1 MRMTRMES
9 ASTAGPGGKKDGGS
23 WRFLVAAAAVC
34 FHVPGEAAAPL
45 QPPGLRALV
54 EVVDLSV
61 PTASRDGRLVAFRSE
76 QASIDR
82 NSYDLVWHVLE
93 ADSGRVRRIADGG
106 EPIIAEPGT
115 VAVEPPLWSPDGR
128 WIYYRAL
135 QGGAVQI
142 WRAAVDGSAA
152 EAVTT
157 EEGDVLS
164 IGMAPDGRGIAYQV
178 GPPRAAIEQA
188 ELAEYDTGILVNE
201 HVELGQNVF
210 RGAIVNGRRATQ
222 RLNGSWFSRSNIL
235 WAQAPRSRRLDFE
248 SGRAADA
255 ATGPSGTIAAGAG
268 GDPIARSARGDVAA
282 SEWNGAE
289 GNLQV
294 TRSRPQASVI
304 ACPLPECRRDRVAWL
319 AWRPGGEELLF
330 ATTDRALV
338 QTLRIWDLGTNRV
351 RTIVR
356 ANGLMNGGRGENSPC
371 AVLRGE
377 AVCVIADPRT
387 PPRLEAI
394 DLATG
399 ASRTLLDPNSA
410 LSGRRWPSTER
421 LSWRSRDGR
430 EFTAVL
436 FLPERAPGRPL
447 PLFINYYRCEGF
459 IRGGVGDEWP
469 FALLADSGIAS
480 VCVNATRVS
489 GPQDSVA
496 NYRAALGGLEAL
508 IDVLVSRGLV
518 DRSRVGIGGLS
529 FGSEV
534 AFWTLIHSNLVSV
547 ASVATPDIEP
557 VNYWFNNVRGRDHGT
572 ILRQAWGLGSP
583 DETPERWRLISAALN
598 VDRIRAPLLMQL
610 SEQEA
615 RYGVE
620 LHTRL
625 SQSTTPTELHVFPDE
640 AHIKVQPRHRLAVYG
655 RNIDWFRFWLQGFV
669 DPDPAKAAQYSR
681 WRAMAERAAE
691 AQARQARS
699 QSSSDTRSNIRK

>member
-1 MRMTRMES
+1 ME
-9 ASTAGPGGKKDGGS
+9 ARVS
-23 WRFLVAAAAVC
+23 WRCLLVATAAC
-34 FHVPGEAAAPL
+34 FHSPGEAAAPL
-45 QPPGLRALV
+45 QPPGLRELV
-54 EVVDLSV
+54 EVVDFSV
-61 PTASRDGRLVAFRSE
+61 PTASPDGRLIAFRSE
-76 QASIDR
+76 QASVHR
-82 NSYDLVWHVLE
+82 NSYDLAWYVLE
-93 ADSGRVRRIADGG
+93 AYSGRVRRIAHGG
-106 EPIIAEPGT
+106 EPIIVEPGT
-115 VAVEPPLWSPDGR
+115 VAVEPPVWSPDGR

-135 QGGAVQI
+135 SGGAVQI
-142 WRAAVDGSAA
+142 WRAAVDGSGAQ
-152 EAVTT
+152 AVTT

-164 IGMAPDGRGIAYQV
+164 IKLAPQGRGIAYDV
-178 GPPRAAIEQA
+178 GPPRAAIARA
-188 ELAEYDTGILVNE
+188 ELAEYDSGILVDE

-222 RLNGSWFSRSNIL
+222 RLNGSWFSRGNIL
-235 WAQAPRSRRLDFE
+235 WAQAPRGRRLDFG
-248 SGRAADA
+248 SHRSADA
-255 ATGPSGTIAAGAG
+255 APDPSGTREAGAEA
-268 GDPIARSARGDVAA
+268 DPIARSARGDVAA

-294 TRSRPQASVI
+294 KRSGRQAAVL
-304 ACPLPECRRDRVAWL
+304 ACPLLECRRDRVAWL
-319 AWRPGGEELLF
+319 AWRPGGEQLLF
-330 ATTDRALV
+330 VTTDHALV
-338 QTLRIWDLGTNRV
+338 QTLRLWDVGTNRV

-356 ANGLMNGGRGENSPC
+356 GSGLMNGGRGENSPC
-371 AVLRGE
+371 AILRTE
-377 AVCVIADPRT
+377 AICVMADPGT

-399 ASRTLLDPNSA
+399 ASRTLLDPNTA
-410 LSGRRWPSTER
+410 LSGSRWPSTER

-436 FLPERAPGRPL
+436 FLPERAPRRPL

-489 GPQDSVA
+489 GRQDSVA
-496 NYRAALGGLEAL
+496 NYRAALGGLEGL
-508 IDVLVSRGLV
+508 IDMLVSRGLV

-534 AFWTLIHSNLVSV
+534 AFWTLIHSDLVSV
-547 ASVATPDIEP
+547 ASVATPDMEP
-557 VNYWFNNVRGRDHGT
+557 VNYWFNNVRGRDYGA

-583 DETPERWRLISAALN
+583 EETPERWRLISAALN

-615 RYGVE
+615 RYGIE

-625 SQSTTPTELHVFPDE
+625 SNSTTPAELHVFPDE
-640 AHIKVQPRHRLAVYG
+640 AHMKVQPRHRLAVYS
-655 RNIDWFRFWLQGFV
+655 RNVDWFRFWLQGFV
-669 DPDPAKAAQYSR
+669 DPDPAKAVQYAR
-681 WRAMAERAAE
+681 WRGMAARAAE

-699 QSSSDTRSNIRK
+699 QSSSDTKSNMRK